1 MLCRT
6 ITASE
11 DGVVRKCSTRLV
23 SGVIKFQLDSDDI
36 VTVVS
41 RANVVVAT
49 GVEVTLGHGRMQ
61 LMLTSRRPMRR
72 GRYTLTLRSHRHG
85 RSITRRETITVT

>member
-1 MLCRT
+1 M
-6 ITASE
+6 
-11 DGVVRKCSTRLV
+11 
-23 SGVIKFQLDSDDI
+23 IKFQLDSDDI

-41 RANVVVAT
+41 RAHVVVAT

-61 LMLTSRRPMRR
+61 LMLTPRRPMRR

-85 RSITRRETITVT
+85 WSITRRETITVT